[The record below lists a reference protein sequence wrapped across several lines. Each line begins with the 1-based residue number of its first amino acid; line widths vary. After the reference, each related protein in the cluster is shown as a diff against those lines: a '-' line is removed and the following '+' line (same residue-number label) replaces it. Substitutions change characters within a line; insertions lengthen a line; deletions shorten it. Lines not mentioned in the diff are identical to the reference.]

1 MSDMA
6 ASNPSIRRLAGRG
19 SAHPVAPYDAHSRS
33 IATVRTVTR
42 CTPSAQFHPEPAVHC
57 RTSRNGTGHSKA
69 PHYNVRPVRSVT
81 REANDPPHYT
91 VRFPAA
97 PPTRFLTSLRP
108 PVSHN
113 FRWEAAAL
121 DSPVTHVSSRPS
133 TGTDPP
139 NSGCASTL
147 VGDPD
152 TGSAGA
158 TTPAIGR
165 YRSTPPFDSVPKN
178 NTHD

>member
-1 MSDMA
+1 MA

-97 PPTRFLTSLRP
+97 PPTRFLSSLRP
-108 PVSHN
+108 PAPREFHPRGTVTRRPPTSPTSTAAPGFDDVASRRPASRVRRRRRTGVRFTQ
-113 FRWEAAAL
+113 FRKTT
-121 DSPVTHVSSRPS
+121 SPNQNI
-133 TGTDPP
+133 GTL
-139 NSGCASTL
+139 TYE
-147 VGDPD
+147 V
-152 TGSAGA
+152 
-158 TTPAIGR
+158 
-165 YRSTPPFDSVPKN
+165 V
-178 NTHD
+178 